1 MEMSTDFLPNR
12 ALIDGLLDFVLFF
25 FNSADKVHIAQITCE
40 DQCSDKTI
48 TNGNKMEKNN

>member
-1 MEMSTDFLPNR
+1 MSTDFLPNR